1 MEKRFVVRTD
11 LDMAACRALARQS
24 SRKVT
29 LALWA
34 AIAVVAVGTALL
46 WITGSPNA
54 SRFTG
59 FLAIIFAYALLK
71 DAVFGAMMYR
81 GFNRKHGAVEYIFG
95 EGDVAVH
102 SNLEDTRM
110 QYGSFVKVTEDKN
123 YFFLYVSKASALV
136 LAKKGFVEGR
146 PEEFIAF
153 LSGKSLGRIL
163 HKPLRGRRRK

>member
-1 MEKRFVVRTD
+1 MKKI
-11 LDMAACRALARQS
+11 RAGIS
-24 SRKVT
+24 T
-29 LALWA
+29 FA
-34 AIAVVAVGTALL
+34 AIAVVAVGTAIL
-46 WITGSPNA
+46 WFFHSAKAPQ
-54 SRFTG
+54 FTG
-59 FLAIIFAYALLK
+59 FLLIIFAYALLK
-71 DAVFGAMMYR
+71 DVLFGAMMYR
-81 GFNRKHGAVEYIFG
+81 GFNHKHGAVEYVFSD
-95 EGDVAVH
+95 EDVAVR

-146 PEEFIAF
+146 PEDFAAF